1 MQISK
6 QDFEAWRSSPVTDEV
21 FHWVEGYI
29 TDSEEQWA
37 AQLSGP
43 RMDERKLADL
53 RLELRTRIMIATY
66 LVNVSHED
74 INADRE
80 MDTNKGL

>member
-1 MQISK
+1 MKISK

-21 FHWVEGYI
+21 FLWVERYI

-37 AQLSGP
+37 AQLAGS
-43 RMDERKLADL
+43 RMEERKLADL

-74 INADRE
+74 ISSDIPRG
-80 MDTNKGL
+80 DDGD

>member
-1 MQISK
+1 MKISK

-21 FHWVEGYI
+21 FLWVERYI

-37 AQLSGP
+37 AQLAGSH
-43 RMDERKLADL
+43 MEERKLADL

-74 INADRE
+74 INAEPIRDQS
-80 MDTNKGL
+80 D